1 MASSNQRIR
10 RAMVDAGIIQ
20 DTLAEILNVP
30 RSEVSVM
37 LKYELSGN
45 TQRDIVARIRE
56 WDAQRRGIHHDN
68 TV

>member
-10 RAMVDAGIIQ
+10 RAMLDAGITQ

-45 TQRDIVARIRE
+45 TQRDIVATIRE
-56 WDAQRRGIHHDN
+56 WDAQRRRLKP
-68 TV
+68 

>member
-10 RAMVDAGIIQ
+10 RAMVDAGITQ

-45 TQRDIVARIRE
+45 TQRDIVATIRE
-56 WDAQRRGIHHDN
+56 WDAQRRRLKPC
-68 TV
+68 

>member
-1 MASSNQRIR
+1 MANSNQRIR
-10 RAMVDAGIIQ
+10 RAMVDAGITQ

-56 WDAQRRGIHHDN
+56 WDAQRRRLKP
-68 TV
+68 